1 LLAKKC
7 QIDYIQGMAIAV
19 KGIQYSYQ
27 IDFFNQVPTHVKS
40 QVHDLPVLSVLQPT
54 PLDRTQ
60 AGDTYLPMSDQAFSF
75 AGPRAT
81 APSPITSPLDPLP
94 SIAPTS
100 LLTALADPNG
110 SPVGEPAG
118 RVASTPQFA
127 SAIAEPAQIARSMP
141 AVNANLRP
149 ASPLAAET
157 ETSSPLM
164 PAELPN
170 PLPETLPT
178 AEARPDEQ
186 VKAVP
191 RYEYNLALRAYKPD
205 AGSFLQPG
213 GYEKS
218 DFARADFFAEPSR
231 TVTEP
236 PALPQASSQVAVNP
250 LSESESKVQ
259 PAVAA
264 REPTETAGE
273 ALLRNEREQP
283 LTAKTEQPEQTQR
296 LTGENFLARQAF
308 RIYDMLTAP
317 AMFNTGNLVDLR
329 S

>member
-1 LLAKKC
+1 
-7 QIDYIQGMAIAV
+7 MAIAV

-27 IDFFNQVPTHVKS
+27 IDFFNQVPTQVKS
-40 QVHDLPVLSVLQPT
+40 QMHDLPVLSVLEPT
-54 PLDRTQ
+54 PVDRTQ
-60 AGDTYLPMSDQAFSF
+60 AKDSYLPLADQAFSY
-75 AGPRAT
+75 AGPRAE
-81 APSPITSPLDPLP
+81 AANPITSPSTPLP
-94 SIAPTS
+94 SVAPTS
-100 LLTALADPNG
+100 MLAALADPAAYTA
-110 SPVGEPAG
+110 SQPVARIAG
-118 RVASTPQFA
+118 TPQFD
-127 SAIAEPAQIARSMP
+127 SAVSEPAQIARSLP
-141 AVNANLRP
+141 SANANLRP
-149 ASPLAAET
+149 ATPLAAET
-157 ETSSPLM
+157 ETTSPLM
-164 PAELPN
+164 PTTLAN

-186 VKAVP
+186 VKATP

-218 DFARADFFAEPSR
+218 DLARADFFAEPPR

-236 PALPQASSQVAVNP
+236 PALPRASSQIEVNP
-250 LSESESKVQ
+250 LAESEPKVQ

-264 REPTETAGE
+264 RQPAETSGE
-273 ALLRNEREQP
+273 ALLRKEREQP
-283 LTAKTEQPEQTQR
+283 LTAKTEQPEQTRR

-308 RIYDMLTAP
+308 RIYDMLTTP